1 MEKDVVVLIGAGSI
15 GIACARRIATG
26 KHLIIGDINLKA
38 AKKVEEDLYNA
49 GFETSSIQVD
59 LASRESILNV
69 VKEALKYGNI
79 KNVINAAGVS
89 PSQAPIKK
97 ILEVDLYGTAVLL
110 EEFGKVISE
119 DGSCVVISSQSG
131 HRLKALSQEENELLA
146 LTPTD
151 ELLNLE
157 MLKENKIKDTLHAY
171 QLAKRCNVLRVASE
185 AIKWEKRN
193 ARVNSISPGIII
205 TPLANDELNGLRGEN
220 YKKMLALA
228 PAKRAGTPDEV
239 GDLCEFL
246 MSSRGKF
253 ITGADF
259 LIDGGA
265 SASYWYGDLQYMKN
279 TMGS

>member
-185 AIKWEKRN
+185 AIKWGKRN

>member
-1 MEKDVVVLIGAGSI
+1 M
-15 GIACARRIATG
+15 
-26 KHLIIGDINLKA
+26 
-38 AKKVEEDLYNA
+38 
-49 GFETSSIQVD
+49 
-59 LASRESILNV
+59 
-69 VKEALKYGNI
+69 
-79 KNVINAAGVS
+79 
-89 PSQAPIKK
+89 
-97 ILEVDLYGTAVLL
+97 L

-185 AIKWEKRN
+185 AIKWGKRN

-205 TPLANDELNGLRGEN
+205 TPLANDELNGPRGEN

>member
-1 MEKDVVVLIGAGSI
+1 MVLIGAGSI
-15 GIACARRIATG
+15 GVACARRIATG

-89 PSQAPIKK
+89 PSQASIKK

-119 DGSCVVISSQSG
+119 DGSCIVISSQSG